1 VSLNPFRLTL
11 GAIQD
16 MLMLNTLIFD
26 LDGTLT
32 DTDPVHYQ
40 AWKQLL
46 AREGRDLNEEDFRRH
61 ISGRANDAVCKD
73 LYPDKTPDEHTVI
86 ANEKEALLRELA
98 NTLEPTAGLET
109 LLSYA
114 DQQGWKRA
122 IVTNAPRANVHHMLK
137 ALGLENRFPLIVL
150 GEELERSK
158 PDPLPYT
165 TALNT
170 LEIQPRQAL
179 VFEDSIPGL
188 TAAKA
193 AGIVTV
199 GITSTLTADELLA
212 AGADLAIADFNDPRL
227 WEMLKRTA

>member
-1 VSLNPFRLTL
+1 
-11 GAIQD
+11 
-16 MLMLNTLIFD
+16 MLNTLIFD

-46 AREGRDLNEEDFRRH
+46 AREGRNLSEEDFRRH

-98 NTLEPTAGLET
+98 NTLEPTDGLET

-137 ALGLENRFPLIVL
+137 ALGLENRFPLVVL

-227 WEMLKRTA
+227 WKMLKRTA

>member
-1 VSLNPFRLTL
+1 
-11 GAIQD
+11 

-46 AREGRDLNEEDFRRH
+46 AREGRNLSEEDFRRH

-137 ALGLENRFPLIVL
+137 ALGLENRFPLVVL

-170 LEIQPRQAL
+170 LEILPRQAL